1 MTYNEE
7 LMQWTADVEKYHL
20 PRWDDLPDIDLY
32 MDQVITL
39 IENYLMIF
47 NPTHDKKIIT
57 SSMVNNYVKLKV
69 IPKPIKKKYT
79 KKHLAYL
86 IAISILKQVITIP
99 EVRDGIVYQASVS
112 GIREAYNLFCCE
124 QEYALK
130 AVASRIGETEL
141 LPLMK
146 DDTDEKTMLVRNA
159 TLAVATKI
167 ATEKLVASL
176 SVVNSQK
183 SQNK

>member
-7 LMQWTADVEKYHL
+7 LMQWTADVEEYRL
-20 PRWDDLPDIDLY
+20 PRWDELPDIDLY

-57 SSMVNNYVKLKV
+57 SSMVNNYVKLKL
-69 IPKPIKKKYT
+69 IPKPVKKKYT

-99 EVRDGIVYQASVS
+99 EVRDGIVYQASVN
-112 GIREAYNLFCCE
+112 GIREAYNLFCFE

-176 SVVNSQK
+176 NVVDSQE
-183 SQNK
+183 NKK

>member
-7 LMQWTADVEKYHL
+7 LLKWKEDVEEYHL

-57 SSMVNNYVKLKV
+57 SSMVNNYVKLKL
-69 IPKPIKKKYT
+69 IPKPVKKRYT

-99 EVRDGIVYQASVS
+99 EVRNGIVYQASVN
-112 GIREAYNLFCCE
+112 GIREAYNLFCSE

-130 AVASRIGETEL
+130 AVASRIGNTSTV
-141 LPLMK
+141 PLMK
-146 DDTDEKTMLVRNA
+146 EDCTEENILVRNA

-176 SVVNSQK
+176 VVAENQETK
-183 SQNK
+183 SN

>member
-1 MTYNEE
+1 MMYNEE
-7 LMQWTADVEKYHL
+7 LMQWKKEVEEVHL

-39 IENYLMIF
+39 IENYLAIF
-47 NPTHDKKIIT
+47 NPTQDKKIIT
-57 SSMVNNYVKLKV
+57 SSMVNNYVKLKL
-69 IPKPIKKKYT
+69 IPKPVKKRYT

-86 IAISILKQVITIP
+86 IAISVLKQIITIS

-112 GIREAYNLFCCE
+112 GIREAYNLFCSE
-124 QEYALK
+124 QEFALK
-130 AVASRIGETEL
+130 AVASNIGNENGQ
-141 LPLMK
+141 PLMK
-146 DDTDEKTMLVRNA
+146 ENITEENILVRNA

-176 SVVNSQK
+176 AIEKTEDN
-183 SQNK
+183 